1 VEPDE
6 SFSRNEVCK
15 MKSTGKKALSVCIV
29 GLLCGF
35 MARAQDSAKPAAA
48 PASATEAAGATQAA
62 AAVPSADQV
71 LDHYVQ
77 AIGGRAAWMKLTS
90 RVSKGT
96 IEIPAMENL
105 SGTLEIHEKAPNCM
119 LAVINLGGGVFRQGF
134 DGTVAWSDNPRDG
147 LRVLTGG
154 ELEDARRE
162 ASFYHPL
169 ELQKNYTKLTVSG
182 IERVNEHDTYVVVGV
197 REKGAPDKMYFDVQ
211 SGLLVRSVNQ
221 RYTPDGLTEFQAD
234 VDDYTALDG
243 VKLPFTV
250 RQSGGGSAFVIH
262 FTEVQHNLQLT
273 VAQFA
278 MPAAEPPAD
287 TPAAPTEK
295 QPE

>member
-1 VEPDE
+1 
-6 SFSRNEVCK
+6 
-15 MKSTGKKALSVCIV
+15 MKSTWKKALAICVL
-29 GLLCGF
+29 GLLCGCT
-35 MARAQDSAKPAAA
+35 ARAQDPANPAA
-48 PASATEAAGATQAA
+48 PPVSTTQAAGATQAA
-62 AAVPSADQV
+62 AAMPSADQV

-77 AIGGRAAWMKLTS
+77 AIGGRAAWQKLNS
-90 RVSKGT
+90 RVSKGS
-96 IEIPAMENL
+96 IEIPAMDNL
-105 SGTLEIHEKAPNCM
+105 TGTVEIHEKAPNSM

-134 DGTVAWSDNPRDG
+134 DGSTAWSDNPRDG
-147 LRVLTGG
+147 LRVLSGG
-154 ELEDARRE
+154 ELTDAGRE
-162 ASFYHPL
+162 ADFYHPL
-169 ELQKNYTKLTVSG
+169 DLRKNYSKLTVTG
-182 IERVNEHDTYVVVGV
+182 IARVNEHDTYVLEAA

-262 FTEVQHNLQLT
+262 FTEVQHNVELLDG
-273 VAQFA
+273 QFA
-278 MPAAEPPAD
+278 KPAAEPPAEPPAD
-287 TPAAPTEK
+287 AAAPPAEK

>member
-1 VEPDE
+1 MRLAFQSARDE
-6 SFSRNEVCK
+6 SFSRNEVGK
-15 MKSTGKKALSVCIV
+15 MKSTWKKALGVCV
-29 GLLCGF
+29 LGTLCCF
-35 MARAQDSAKPAAA
+35 IARAQDPAKPGAT
-48 PASATEAAGATQAA
+48 PASTTQATA
-62 AAVPSADQV
+62 ATPSADQV

-96 IEIPAMENL
+96 IEIPAMDNL
-105 SGTLEIHEKAPNCM
+105 TGTVEIHEKAPNSM
-119 LAVINLGGGVFRQGF
+119 LAVITLGGAAFEQGF
-134 DGTVAWSDNPRDG
+134 DGTTAWSDNPRDG
-147 LRVLTGG
+147 LRVLSGG
-154 ELEDARRE
+154 ELDDARRE
-162 ASFYHPL
+162 ANFYHPL
-169 ELQKNYTKLTVSG
+169 ELQKNYSKITISG
-182 IERVNEHDTYVVVGV
+182 IERVNEHDTYVLVAE

-234 VDDYTALDG
+234 VEDYTATDG

-262 FTEVQHNLQLT
+262 FTEVRHNLQLT
-273 VAQFA
+273 DAQFA
-278 MPAAEPPAD
+278 KPAAEPPAD
-287 TPAAPTEK
+287 TPAAPAEK

>member
-1 VEPDE
+1 
-6 SFSRNEVCK
+6 
-15 MKSTGKKALSVCIV
+15 MKSSWKKALCVGML

-48 PASATEAAGATQAA
+48 PASATQAAGATQAA
-62 AAVPSADQV
+62 AAMPTGEQV

-77 AIGGRAAWMKLTS
+77 AIGGRAAWMKLNS

-105 SGTLEIHEKAPNCM
+105 TGTLEIHEKAPNCM
-119 LAVINLGGGVFRQGF
+119 LAVINLGGGVFEQGF
-134 DGTVAWSDNPRDG
+134 DGTTAWSENPRDG
-147 LRVLTGG
+147 LRVLSGG
-154 ELEDARRE
+154 ELDDARRE

-211 SGLLVRSVNQ
+211 NGLLVRSVNQ

-262 FTEVQHNLQLT
+262 FTEVQHNLRLT
-273 VAQFA
+273 DAQFA
-278 MPAAEPPAD
+278 KPAAEPPAD
-287 TPAAPTEK
+287 TPAPPADK

>member
-1 VEPDE
+1 
-6 SFSRNEVCK
+6 
-15 MKSTGKKALSVCIV
+15 MKSSWKKALGIYVL
-29 GLLCGF
+29 GMLCCLV
-35 MARAQDSAKPAAA
+35 ARAQDTAKPAAA
-48 PASATEAAGATQAA
+48 PPATTPATGAAQG
-62 AAVPSADQV
+62 AAVTPTADQV

-105 SGTLEIHEKAPNCM
+105 TGTVEIHEKAPNSM
-119 LAVINLGGGVFRQGF
+119 LAVINLGGGVFEQGF
-134 DGTVAWSDNPRDG
+134 DGATAWSNNPRDG

-154 ELEDARRE
+154 ELEDAKRE
-162 ASFYHPL
+162 ANFYHPL
-169 ELQKNYTKLTVSG
+169 ELQKNYTKLTVTG
-182 IERVNEHDTYVVVGV
+182 IERVNEHDSYVVVAV

-234 VDDYTALDG
+234 VEDYTATDG

-273 VAQFA
+273 DAQFA
-278 MPAAEPPAD
+278 KPAAEPPAD
-287 TPAAPTEK
+287 TPAAPADK
-295 QPE
+295 QPD